1 MHMSDTSI
9 RVEAFSTA
17 NSIFAVPSSLRDAPP
32 NFESVIFVVTLADER
47 ADRGSATAAMLG
59 VPSCQ

>member
-17 NSIFAVPSSLRDAPP
+17 TAFSRSRRRDAPP